1 MNNQNLKPFT
11 SSNAKENGHRGGIAS
26 GKRRR
31 EKKEVKETIESILQD
46 QFDENQDITYL
57 EKVCST
63 ILDESI
69 KGNVQ
74 AIKLLLSI
82 IGELPQPHNSDR
94 NLNPFESFLM

>member
-1 MNNQNLKPFT
+1 MNNQNLTPFT
-11 SSNAKENGHRGGIAS
+11 TNNAKENGRKGGIKS

-31 EKKEVKETIESILQD
+31 EKREVKQTIESILQD
-46 QFDENQDITYL
+46 QFDEVEDITYL

-69 KGNVQ
+69 KGNIQ